1 MLLHRKVIAF
11 TKKRVRKVVFS
22 RPFAVFYVLFS
33 PGLHFLV
40 NKIQRAKSLKCP
52 ILCSPGR
59 GYFIILIIIIPI
71 IKLLQI
77 HGFSFN
83 PANLQQ
89 SFHKIR
95 K

>member
-11 TKKRVRKVVFS
+11 TKRCAQKVIFS
-22 RPFAVFYVLFS
+22 RPLAVFYVLFS

-40 NKIQRAKSLKCP
+40 NKIQRVKSLKCP
-52 ILCSPGR
+52 ILYSPG